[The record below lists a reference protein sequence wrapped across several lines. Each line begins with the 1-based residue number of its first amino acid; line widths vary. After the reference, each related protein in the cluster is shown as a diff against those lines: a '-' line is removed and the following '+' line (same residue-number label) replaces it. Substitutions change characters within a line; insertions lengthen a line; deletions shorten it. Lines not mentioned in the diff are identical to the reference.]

1 MNQGS
6 DDSGVPYQKAQRA
19 IADLKSAI
27 HGLLST
33 NPQGLKNAEIGKR
46 LGIYMGHSGEGRH
59 LGHIPRTLLEVM
71 ATEGTVEH
79 IADSKLWSLK
89 SKGADSDDS

>member
-1 MNQGS
+1 MKYGS
-6 DDSGVPYQKAQRA
+6 DGCGVPYRKAQRA

-27 HGLLST
+27 HDLLTT
-33 NPQGLKNAEIGKR
+33 NPQGLQNAEIGKR

-71 ATEGTVEH
+71 AADGTVERN
-79 IADSKLWSLK
+79 ADSKLWTLK
-89 SKGADSDDS
+89 NKGIDSDDS